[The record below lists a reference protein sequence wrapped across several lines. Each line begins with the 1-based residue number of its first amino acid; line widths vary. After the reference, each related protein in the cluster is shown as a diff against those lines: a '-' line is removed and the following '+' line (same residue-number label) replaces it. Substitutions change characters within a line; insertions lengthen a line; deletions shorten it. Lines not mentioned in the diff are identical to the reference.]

1 MRLHTL
7 EVTAFGPFAG
17 TVEIDFDELGSD
29 GLFLLH
35 GQTGAGKTSI
45 LDAVAFALYGTV
57 PGARADGR
65 RLLSDHAP
73 AGVAPRVRLEA
84 TISGRRIVLERSPEY
99 ERPKMRGTGTVK
111 QQAKATLTW
120 LDGQGENLSRI
131 PDIGDAVKGLLG
143 MSAEQFFQVVLLPQ
157 GEFAK
162 FLRAGSD
169 ERGKL
174 LERLFDT
181 TRFGDVEQ
189 WFRDRRGTG
198 GKLLAEQ
205 QKTVD
210 LLAAKVAAA
219 AGIEAGADADPVE
232 WAHRLSA
239 EAADTRD
246 AAAAVLERAREV
258 DAENRRALDTAVAL
272 EQNLHRRAGAL
283 TVLDTLTASE
293 PDRQRLRSERDAA
306 RRAVPVSVVDLDAAR
321 AVADAEA
328 AARAARAARAPLEEH
343 DEGRALLAEV
353 GDVPADTDR
362 AVIRPRCEQWSA
374 EVARLDDLLEQ
385 HRHVATIEAD
395 LGRVAQRRRALGDD
409 HTTLVAE
416 RAALP
421 DRLAA
426 AVAAVSESEQAAASL
441 PGLVAARDR
450 AADSLGA
457 AVELAALGTDLERA
471 QQRVLTLHSAFNDA
485 RDRHLDIRRRRIEGM
500 AAELA
505 ARLTAG
511 EPCEVCGAT
520 EHPAP
525 AVPAPDTVTKN
536 DEAAAQAAEQ
546 RAERALADARTAAT
560 EISGAVAVLRQRCGD
575 VPVEDL
581 TVRHAD
587 AVRAHDAAKALAE
600 HLVRRRA
607 AVDELHRL
615 ATDLDERIR
624 RVEAELADLDRR
636 TAVLSAEAAEVRN
649 RITAAVGDADSLAP
663 RRRRAAELAAAA
675 TALLD
680 ARSTASHARK
690 VAEQRSA
697 AALAAATEAG
707 FADLDAARAALRPGE
722 RIDEIDRVLRAAD
735 NERAVAQATLAEPA
749 IAVLTGDETADVPG
763 ARAAV
768 AAGAA
773 ALDRA
778 HAAATEAAR
787 RYLDI
792 DAYTARLEQAYA
804 KLVPLRDE
812 QAELAD
818 LADVVAGGGSNA
830 KKMSLRSYV
839 LAARLEEVAEAA
851 SERLRRMSGGRYEFV
866 HSDAA
871 DTRGRRGGLGLDIH
885 DEYTGVVRSTKTLS
899 GGESF
904 QASLALALG
913 LADVVAAEAGGVVLD
928 TMFID
933 EGFGTL
939 DADSLD
945 AVMGVLD
952 ELRAG
957 GRVVGVVSHVDE
969 MRQRIPSRLHVI
981 RGRSGSTVQVAS

>member
-7 EVTAFGPFAG
+7 EVTAFGPFAN
-17 TVEIDFDELGSD
+17 TVEIDFDELGAD

-73 AGVAPRVRLEA
+73 AGLAPRVRLEA
-84 TISGRRIVLERSPEY
+84 TISGRRILLERSPEY

-120 LDGQGENLSRI
+120 LDGDGVDLSRI

-157 GEFAK
+157 GDFAK

-189 WFRDRRGTG
+189 WFRERRGTG

-239 EAADTRD
+239 DAADTRD
-246 AAAAVLERAREV
+246 AAASVLERAREV
-258 DAENRRALDTAVAL
+258 DRTNRQALDTAVAL
-272 EQNLHRRAGAL
+272 EQSLRRRTDAL
-283 TVLDTLTASE
+283 AALESLDATE
-293 PDRQRLRSERDAA
+293 PVRQELRRERDAA
-306 RRAVPVSVVDLDAAR
+306 QRATSVSILDRDAGRAATEAEKAAR
-321 AVADAEA
+321 SAEVAAEPL
-328 AARAARAARAPLEEH
+328 RAD
-343 DEGRALLAEV
+343 DEGRRLLAEI

-362 AVIRPRCEQWSA
+362 ALIRSRSEQWSA
-374 EVARLDDLLEQ
+374 EAARLDDLLQQ
-385 HRHVATIEAD
+385 HRRLTTVEED
-395 LGRVAQRRRALGDD
+395 LARVAGRRGTLGEERGR
-409 HTTLVAE
+409 LVTE
-416 RAALP
+416 RTALP
-421 DRLAA
+421 DRLTA
-426 AVAAVSESEQAAASL
+426 AVASVSASEQAAAAL
-441 PGLVAARDR
+441 PGLVAARDL

-457 AVELAALGTDLERA
+457 ATELALRSAELERA
-471 QQRVLTLHSAFNDA
+471 RQQVLELHSAFNDA
-485 RDRHLDIRRRRIEGM
+485 RDTHLDIRRRRIEGM

-525 AVPAPDTVTKN
+525 AVPAPDTVTKD
-536 DEAAAQAAEQ
+536 DESAAQSAEQ
-546 RAERALADARTAAT
+546 RAETALAEARTVAT
-560 EISGAVAVLRQRCGD
+560 ETAGAVAMLRQRCGD
-575 VPVEDL
+575 IPVDEL
-581 TVRHAD
+581 ALRHAE
-587 AVRAHDAAKALAE
+587 AVRAHDEAKNEAARLA
-600 HLVRRRA
+600 RRRA
-607 AVDELHRL
+607 EVDELHRH
-615 ATDLDERIR
+615 ATDLDERIQ
-624 RVEAELADLDRR
+624 RVESELADLDRR
-636 TAVLSAEAAEVRN
+636 HAVLSAEAAEIRT
-649 RITAAVGDADSLAP
+649 RITEAAGDAESLAP
-663 RRRRAAELAAAA
+663 RRRRVAGLAAAA

-680 ARSTASHARK
+680 ARSAAAHART

-697 AALAAATEAG
+697 ETIAAAEGAG
-707 FADLDAARAALRPGE
+707 FADLVAARAALRSAE
-722 RIDEIDRVLRAAD
+722 RLDEIDRVLRAAD
-735 NERAVAQATLAEPA
+735 NERAVATATLAEPA
-749 IAVLTGDETADVPG
+749 IAVLTGDEQPDVPG
-763 ARAAV
+763 ARATV

-773 ALDRA
+773 ALDQA
-778 HAAATEAAR
+778 HAAATESAR
-787 RYLDI
+787 RALDI
-792 DAYTARLEQAYA
+792 DAFTSRLEQAYA

-871 DTRGRRGGLGLDIH
+871 ETRGRRGGLGLDIH

-913 LADVVAAEAGGVVLD
+913 LADVVAAEAGGLVLD

>member
-7 EVTAFGPFAG
+7 EVTAFGPFAN
-17 TVEIDFDELGSD
+17 TVEIDFDELGAD

-84 TISGRRIVLERSPEY
+84 TISGRRILLDRSPEY
-99 ERPKMRGTGTVK
+99 QRPKLRGTGTVK

-120 LDGQGENLSRI
+120 LDGDGVDLSRI
-131 PDIGDAVKGLLG
+131 PDIGEAVKGLLG

-162 FLRAGSD
+162 FLRADSED
-169 ERGKL
+169 RGRL

-189 WFRDRRGTG
+189 WFRERRGNG
-198 GKLLAEQ
+198 SKLLAEH

-239 EAADTRD
+239 DAADTRD
-246 AAAAVLERAREV
+246 AAASALERAREV
-258 DAENRRALDTAVAL
+258 DSTNRQALDTALAL
-272 EQNLHRRAGAL
+272 EQSLRRRADAL
-283 TVLDTLTASE
+283 AVLESLDATE
-293 PDRQRLRSERDAA
+293 PVRQGLRSERDAA
-306 RRAVPVSVVDLDAAR
+306 RRAIPVSILDRDAAR
-321 AVADAEA
+321 AVSEAEKAARAAEA
-328 AARAARAARAPLEEH
+328 AAEPLRTD
-343 DEGRALLAEV
+343 DEGRDLLSEI

-362 AVIRPRCEQWSA
+362 ALIRPRAEQWSA
-374 EVARLDDLLEQ
+374 EAARLDGLL
-385 HRHVATIEAD
+385 D
-395 LGRVAQRRRALGDD
+395 QRRRLKTIEEDLVRVAGRRGTLGEERGRL
-409 HTTLVAE
+409 HAE
-416 RAALP
+416 RTALP
-421 DRLAA
+421 DRLTA
-426 AVAAVSESEQAAASL
+426 AVASVNASERAAATV
-441 PGLVAARDR
+441 PGHVAARDL
-450 AADSLGA
+450 AADSLRA
-457 AVELAALGTDLERA
+457 AKELASRSADLERA
-471 QQRVLTLHSAFNDA
+471 QQRVLELHSAFNDA
-485 RDRHLDIRRRRIEGM
+485 RDTHLDIRRRRIEGM

-525 AVPAPDTVTKN
+525 AVPAPDTVTKD
-536 DEAAAQAAEQ
+536 DEAAAQSAEQ
-546 RAERALADARTAAT
+546 RAERALAEARTAAT
-560 EISGAVAVLRQRCGD
+560 ETAGAVAMLRQRCGD
-575 VPVEDL
+575 VPVDEL
-581 TVRHAD
+581 TLRHEE
-587 AVRAHDAAKALAE
+587 AVRAHDDAKSEAAQLA
-600 HLVRRRA
+600 RRRA
-607 AVDELHRL
+607 AVDELQRH
-615 ATDLDERIR
+615 ATDLDERIQQ
-624 RVEAELADLDRR
+624 VEAELADLDRR
-636 TAVLSAEAAEVRN
+636 HAVLSAEAGEIRA
-649 RITAAVGDADSLAP
+649 RITEAVGDADSLAP
-663 RRRRAAELAAAA
+663 RRRRVAGLAAAA

-680 ARSTASHARK
+680 ARSAAVHARTF
-690 VAEQRSA
+690 AEQRSA
-697 AALAAATEAG
+697 EAAAAAEGAG
-707 FADLDAARAALRPGE
+707 FDDLVAARAALRSAE
-722 RIDEIDRVLRAAD
+722 RLDEIDRVIRTAD
-735 NERAVAQATLAEPA
+735 NERAVAKATLAEPA
-749 IAVLTGDETADVPG
+749 IAVLTGDEQPDVPG
-763 ARAAV
+763 ARAMV

-773 ALDRA
+773 ALDQA

-787 RYLDI
+787 RALDI
-792 DAYTARLEQAYA
+792 DAFTSRLEQAYT

-818 LADVVAGGGSNA
+818 LADVVAGSGSNA

-871 DTRGRRGGLGLDIH
+871 ETRGRRGGLGLDIH

-913 LADVVAAEAGGVVLD
+913 LADVVAAEAGGLVLD

-981 RGRSGSTVQVAS
+981 RGRSGSTVRVAS

>member
-7 EVTAFGPFAG
+7 EVTAFGPFAN
-17 TVEIDFDELGSD
+17 TVEIDFDELGAD

-73 AGVAPRVRLEA
+73 AGVAPRVSLEA
-84 TISGRRIVLERSPEY
+84 TISGRRILLERSPEY
-99 ERPKMRGTGTVK
+99 ERPKLRGTGTVK

-120 LDGQGENLSRI
+120 LDGGGENLSRI

-157 GEFAK
+157 GDFAK
-162 FLRAGSD
+162 FLRAGSE
-169 ERGKL
+169 ERGRL

-189 WFRDRRGTG
+189 WFRERRGTG

-205 QKTVD
+205 QKAVD

-239 EAADTRD
+239 DAADTRD
-246 AAAAVLERAREV
+246 AAASVLERAREA
-258 DAENRRALDTAVAL
+258 DSANRRALDAAVAL
-272 EQNLHRRAGAL
+272 EQSLRRRADGLAAL
-283 TVLDTLTASE
+283 EKLDATE
-293 PDRQRLRSERDAA
+293 PVRAGLRSERDAA
-306 RRAVPVSVVDLDAAR
+306 RRAIPVSILDRDAVR
-321 AVADAEA
+321 AVSDAEK
-328 AARAARAARAPLEEH
+328 AARAAEAATNPLRGD
-343 DEGRALLAEV
+343 DEGSNLLSEI

-362 AVIRPRCEQWSA
+362 ALIRPRCEQWSA
-374 EVARLDDLLEQ
+374 EAARLDDLMEQ
-385 HRHVATIEAD
+385 HRRLTTVEQD
-395 LGRVAQRRRALGDD
+395 LVRVAERRGALGDD
-409 HTTLVAE
+409 HGRLVTE
-416 RAALP
+416 RAAIP
-421 DRLAA
+421 DRLTA
-426 AVAAVSESEQAAASL
+426 AVASVSAAEQAAATV
-441 PGLVAARDR
+441 PGLVAARDL
-450 AADSLGA
+450 AADSLKA
-457 AVELAALGTDLERA
+457 AAELAVRSADLERA
-471 QQRVLTLHSAFNDA
+471 QQRVLELHSAFNDA
-485 RDRHLDIRRRRIEGM
+485 RDTHLDIRRRRIEGM

-525 AVPAPDTVTKN
+525 AVPAPDTVTKD
-536 DEAAAQAAEQ
+536 DETAAQAAEQ
-546 RAERALADARTAAT
+546 RAEAALADARTVAADT
-560 EISGAVAVLRQRCGD
+560 AGAVAMLRQRCGD
-575 VPVEDL
+575 APVDDL
-581 TVRHAD
+581 TVRHEH
-587 AVRAHDAAKALAE
+587 AVRAHDEAKTEAAQLA
-600 HLVRRRA
+600 RRRA
-607 AVDELHRL
+607 AVDELHRH

-624 RVEAELADLDRR
+624 RVESELADLDRR
-636 TAVLSAEAAEVRN
+636 HAVLSAEAAEIRT
-649 RITAAVGDADSLAP
+649 RITDAVGDAESLAP
-663 RRRRAAELAAAA
+663 RRRRVAGLAAAA

-680 ARSTASHARK
+680 ARATAAHARR
-690 VAEQRSA
+690 VADQRSA
-697 AALAAATEAG
+697 EALDAAEDAG
-707 FADLDAARAALRPGE
+707 FADLEAARAALRPAE
-722 RIDEIDRVLRAAD
+722 RLDEIDRVLRAAD
-735 NERAVAQATLAEPA
+735 NERAVATATLAEPA
-749 IAVLTGDETADVPG
+749 IAVLTGDEQADVTG
-763 ARAAV
+763 ARERV
-768 AAGAA
+768 EAGAA
-773 ALDRA
+773 ALDGA

-787 RYLDI
+787 RALDI
-792 DAYTARLEQAYA
+792 DAFTARLEQAYA

-812 QAELAD
+812 QAELSD

-913 LADVVAAEAGGVVLD
+913 LADVVAAEAGGLVLD